1 MSKGPPSDNVVR
13 FPPLPRLPPPPRF
26 PQDPRQR
33 QTSRILGGIARAV
46 SNEMV
51 VSGPNLVKGFPASA
65 VDLGRLKT
73 ALERG
78 VHRLDAE
85 QVAERWDE
93 VFAWMCRVVG
103 AWVQRSKMLRIVQCE
118 GGIRVEIQTQDDH
131 GYYDYA
137 FDVFPGRTTGA
148 AARKRKGTNG

>member
-1 MSKGPPSDNVVR
+1 VSKDEPSANVAR

-26 PQDPRQR
+26 PQDPRQQ
-33 QTSRILGGIARAV
+33 QTRRILGGIARAAQSQLV
-46 SNEMV
+46 LA
-51 VSGPNLVKGFPASA
+51 GPNLVKGFPASA

-93 VFAWMCRVVG
+93 VFAWMRRLIA
-103 AWVQRSKMLRIVQCE
+103 AWVQRYKMLKIVQRG

-137 FDVFPGRTTGA
+137 FDVFPGRTTQA
-148 AARKRKGTNG
+148 AARKRKGTT